1 MSVSLLIISPPSVS
15 LVHSQVR
22 ILFSKSVTL
31 LILSP
36 PSVSFVHSQVRILFS
51 MSVSF
56 LILSLF
62 LLCHSFILTLGFFS
76 FSFHSLCLSLILVLY
91 RSVFSSYD
99 SVCLIPPFKLVSVSF
114 FILSLIFLYHSF
126 ILKLGFFILFSPIQ
140 SCMSISPHS
149 LSHFFLSP
157 FFSLFLHHFFSKVY
171 HSLLYRFQTLF
182 FCCLTFPFFLSATS
196 ALSGFPFLSPFFFFP
211 QSSYHFYFFASL
223 SPL

>member
-1 MSVSLLIISPPSVS
+1 MPVRPLYQFLPSFSLLSMCHSFILKLRFFSMSVSLLIISPPSVS

-76 FSFHSLCLSLILVLY
+76 FSFHSLSLSLILVLY
-91 RSVFSSYD
+91 RSVFSS
-99 SVCLIPPFKLVSVSF
+99 
-114 FILSLIFLYHSF
+114 
-126 ILKLGFFILFSPIQ
+126 
-140 SCMSISPHS
+140 
-149 LSHFFLSP
+149 
-157 FFSLFLHHFFSKVY
+157 
-171 HSLLYRFQTLF
+171 
-182 FCCLTFPFFLSATS
+182 
-196 ALSGFPFLSPFFFFP
+196 
-211 QSSYHFYFFASL
+211 
-223 SPL
+223 